1 MNNNHLKIGTILY
14 GNSYK
19 YKIEK
24 VLGQGSFGITYM
36 ASVNIE
42 GGLGA
47 LGSKIYVAIKEF
59 YMHEINGR
67 VENTVTSGSQKGLY
81 DTYKK
86 KFINESNN
94 LSKLKHPNIVKVIE
108 QFEANNT
115 AYYAME
121 LIDGESLDYLI
132 NQKQGLHIDVALKYF
147 KQICSAVSYMHRNKI
162 LHLDIKPNNIM
173 ICKNGEAILID
184 FGLSKQYD
192 ENGIPESS
200 TTIGGGTPGYAPIE
214 QTNFRGGIFE
224 PTMDIYALG
233 ATLFKM
239 LTGVRPRMASEIL
252 NEGFSKDKL
261 VRKGVTDKIIDLI
274 SLCMQPQ
281 KKKRIQSIS
290 ELEAHLQSDDVEVT
304 IIDDVECVYGP
315 PPHLQDDI
323 FSNTK
328 IDEVGTVYG
337 PPPIIGENNN
347 DKNKKNDNIGL
358 GGWLLLLSIPVA
370 PVYSGIVYF
379 NVAHDILSFIGFM
392 LSLVQVIA
400 IIVFNKT
407 SSNMSFIIWILSIIA
422 AFVITTITLF
432 R

>member
-121 LIDGESLDYLI
+121 YIDGECLDYLI
-132 NQKQGLHIDVALKYF
+132 NQKQGLPIDVALIYF
-147 KQICSAVSYMHRNKI
+147 KQICSAVSCMHRNKI

-173 ICKNGEAILID
+173 ICKNGGAILID

-337 PPPIIGENNN
+337 PPPIIDENNN

-358 GGWLLLLSIPVA
+358 GGWLLLLSIPLA

-379 NVAHDILSFIGFM
+379 NVAHDILSLIGFM
-392 LSLVQVIA
+392 ISLVQVIA

-407 SSNMSFIIWILSIIA
+407 SSNVSFIIWILSIIA